1 MPTLLCYNN
10 KCYIIKENP
19 KEKNMATKV
28 YESVELELLDGTI
41 VNIKPLNL
49 KNLRELM
56 KEWQKAQESK
66 DEDDFLNILINCT
79 QIAFKQYNAELAGD
93 REALENALDIQTM
106 YKILEVAAEIKLN
119 DPNLV
124 AMAQELVGTN

>member
-1 MPTLLCYNN
+1 
-10 KCYIIKENP
+10 
-19 KEKNMATKV
+19 MATKV
-28 YESVELELLDGTI
+28 YESVELELLDGKV

-49 KNLRELM
+49 KHLREVM
-56 KEWQKAQESK
+56 KEWAKAQEAK
-66 DEDDFLNILINCT
+66 TEDEFLDTLISCT
-79 QIAFKQYNAELAGD
+79 QIAFKQYDPSLAGD
-93 REALENALDIQTM
+93 RDALENALDIQTM

>member
-1 MPTLLCYNN
+1 
-10 KCYIIKENP
+10 
-19 KEKNMATKV
+19 MATKV
-28 YESVELELLDGTI
+28 YESIELELLDGKV

-49 KNLRELM
+49 KNLREVM
-56 KEWQKAQESK
+56 KEWAKAQEATTE
-66 DEDDFLNILINCT
+66 DEFLDTLISCT
-79 QIAFKQYNAELAGD
+79 QIAFKQYDASLAGD

>member
-1 MPTLLCYNN
+1 
-10 KCYIIKENP
+10 
-19 KEKNMATKV
+19 MATKV
-28 YESVELELLDGTI
+28 YESVELELLDGTV
-41 VNIKPLNL
+41 VNVKPLNL

-56 KEWQKAQESK
+56 KEWSKAQEAKSE
-66 DEDDFLNILINCT
+66 DEFLGILVNCT
-79 QIAFKQYNAELAGD
+79 QIAFKQYSPSLAED
-93 REALENALDIQTM
+93 RDKLEEALDIQTM

>member
-1 MPTLLCYNN
+1 
-10 KCYIIKENP
+10 
-19 KEKNMATKV
+19 MATKV
-28 YESVELELLDGTI
+28 YESIELELLDGTV

-49 KNLRELM
+49 KNLREVM
-56 KEWQKAQESK
+56 KEWEKAKTAETE
-66 DEDDFLNILINCT
+66 DEFLNILTNCT
-79 QIAFKQYNAELAGD
+79 QIAFKQYNPSLAGD
-93 REALENALDIQTM
+93 RDKLEEALDIQTM